1 MVDFTLVF
9 PIVGVVAL
17 VILNGVFVAAEFAL
31 VRVRRTRLEELAG
44 QGRQEAKHAI
54 ELVDQVGEY
63 LTTTQVGITVA
74 SLGVG
79 WLGEGAIARLLKL
92 VVPVGPASSG
102 AILHG
107 ISASLAFFLVTM
119 LLVVVG
125 EILPKNLAIMNAD
138 RFLLVL
144 ARPLRVFH
152 RAVRP
157 ASRLFTAAANGI
169 QRRMGH
175 ESTVAAPLS
184 EAELKIV
191 MNDSHADGVLT
202 EGEAQIILRAFEF
215 ADKRAEEIMVPASC
229 VDFLSLSR
237 SFEENLEIARANMH
251 ARLPLCEAGIDSVRG
266 IVNMKDVWLLRLE
279 ESNAAFARVCR
290 PSTKISPDLSQEVIL
305 QRLQADRAQMG
316 IVRDAADTRTL
327 GIVTLE
333 DVLASLVGDVREAK
347 LGW

>member
-125 EILPKNLAIMNAD
+125 EILPKNLAIMTTLT
-138 RFLLVL
+138 RTGFSPR
-144 ARPLRVFH
+144 ARPR
-152 RAVRP
+152 
-157 ASRLFTAAANGI
+157 S
-169 QRRMGH
+169 
-175 ESTVAAPLS
+175 
-184 EAELKIV
+184 
-191 MNDSHADGVLT
+191 
-202 EGEAQIILRAFEF
+202 
-215 ADKRAEEIMVPASC
+215 SC
-229 VDFLSLSR
+229 VR
-237 SFEENLEIARANMH
+237 SSSPTSAQKKSWFQRA
-251 ARLPLCEAGIDSVRG
+251 AWTS
-266 IVNMKDVWLLRLE
+266 
-279 ESNAAFARVCR
+279 
-290 PSTKISPDLSQEVIL
+290 SP
-305 QRLQADRAQMG
+305 
-316 IVRDAADTRTL
+316 
-327 GIVTLE
+327 
-333 DVLASLVGDVREAK
+333 SLVRSKKTWKSHERTCTLACRSARQGSTRFE
-347 LGW
+347 GSST